1 MKRRG
6 SGPLRE
12 DSSRQ
17 KEAGTRDPECICGVR
32 GKYLVLD
39 KGQQVANVT
48 GTEVA
53 KIAGGGKRCW
63 EWGLPECVGPYMTI

>member
-6 SGPLRE
+6 SGPLGKILLGRRKQE
-12 DSSRQ
+12 Q
-17 KEAGTRDPECICGVR
+17 ETPNVYVGVR

-53 KIAGGGKRCW
+53 K
-63 EWGLPECVGPYMTI
+63 